1 MADETLPEPLS
12 LTLRNV
18 KQHRELTVDLSGRM
32 IVLVGPNGV
41 GKSTVLKAISSIGRL
56 HHENGANW
64 DWRSRLRLAFGAEE
78 DAPFGDDVGRVLQTW
93 RSAADVVPEVSLQ
106 FTNGALAVRLQEP
119 AKVGGIAALTAP
131 GEAANVPA
139 SVDAE
144 ELIKRR
150 AQSACVRAAKSRYL
164 QPEFSALTRQS
175 PVSHSEIGPR
185 GENLASSVAEL
196 LLRFPELHAAVQRG
210 LQQIIPELTHI
221 GARQLRMPDGKDGFD
236 AFELELRYG
245 SSRVASHGVSEGT
258 LIALA
263 VLVLSQRSE
272 GVRFI
277 LLDDVDRGLH
287 PTAQKALIDQL
298 RGVLKARPELKIIC
312 TTHSPYIVSHFE
324 PSEVRVLGRSKA
336 TGDTVC
342 KRLDQHPKID
352 EYKRYLDAGE
362 YWASVGE
369 DWVGE

>member
-1 MADETLPEPLS
+1 MAEETLPEPLS
-12 LTLRNV
+12 ITLRNV

-41 GKSTVLKAISSIGRL
+41 GKSTVLKAMYALGALSRAAAIWRFEEALAGSLLMREESIDRPTRL
-56 HHENGANW
+56 EVIQAWRGDPGAHSTIEV
-64 DWRSRLRLAFGAEE
+64 RFGAGAAVVRLE
-78 DAPFGDDVGRVLQTW
+78 DEPSPLAITIPGDDAQLDQSTLQVGAQ
-93 RSAADVVPEVSLQ
+93 
-106 FTNGALAVRLQEP
+106 
-119 AKVGGIAALTAP
+119 
-131 GEAANVPA
+131 
-139 SVDAE
+139 
-144 ELIKRR
+144 RR
-150 AQSACVRAAKSRYL
+150 ATSAFLRSLRATYL
-164 QPEFSALTRQS
+164 QPEFSALSRAS
-175 PVSHSEIGPR
+175 PVSSTQMGPR

-196 LLRFPELHAAVQRG
+196 ILRYQETHVAVESG
-210 LQQIIPELTHI
+210 LRKIIPALTRM
-221 GARQLRMPDGKDGFD
+221 GAKQVRLVEPKSLGDG
-236 AFELELRYG
+236 FELELRFG
-245 SSRVASHGVSEGT
+245 DARVVGHAVSEGT

-263 VLVLSQRSE
+263 VLTLVHRSP

-312 TTHSPYIVSHFE
+312 TTHSPYIVSNFE
-324 PSEVRVLGRSKA
+324 PSEVRVLGRNKT

-352 EYKRYLDAGE
+352 EYKRFLDAGE

>member
-18 KQHRELTVDLSGRM
+18 KQHRELTVDLTGRM

-41 GKSTVLKAISSIGRL
+41 GKSTVLKAIRALGRL
-56 HHENGANW
+56 SEEERDQPYPSPEERLWHAFDYPGTLDWHEFQSSWSQKLENPRIDAMFAQGLL
-64 DWRSRLRLAFGAEE
+64 SLALSGQT
-78 DAPFGDDVGRVLQTW
+78 PFLVLPGSGPLPRDHDTQD
-93 RSAADVVPEVSLQ
+93 R
-106 FTNGALAVRLQEP
+106 
-119 AKVGGIAALTAP
+119 KIAARC
-131 GEAANVPA
+131 E
-139 SVDAE
+139 
-144 ELIKRR
+144 
-150 AQSACVRAAKSRYL
+150 SAFTRSFRSRYL
-164 QPEFSALTRQS
+164 QPENTALASAS
-175 PVSHSEIGPR
+175 PVTEQRLGTR
-185 GENLASSVAEL
+185 GENLASRVAHLVLRAPAQHQKL
-196 LLRFPELHAAVQRG
+196 LQSMAEVIAGVS
-210 LQQIIPELTHI
+210 HI
-221 GARQLRMPDGKDGFD
+221 GADTVMLPDGRP
-236 AFELELRYG
+236 AYELEFQFG
-245 SSRVASHGVSEGT
+245 GARVRGKDVSEGT

-263 VLVLSQRSE
+263 VLTLVSDPL
-272 GVRFI
+272 VRLV

-287 PTAQKALIDQL
+287 PTAQKALIEQL

-324 PSEVRVLGRSKA
+324 PSEVRVLGRSKT